1 MSRRARAAGHWA
13 FFTCLLSLLCLAVPL
28 HAAAG
33 RVECNSLPSK
43 FLSRAVPYCIMLPP
57 AFDADKARHFPILYL
72 LHGLGDN
79 EQFFIHSGEWNLV
92 EDMREKGELKD
103 FLIATPEGGAS
114 FYINAKDG
122 KERYEDFLVQEFLP
136 FIEKRYRAS
145 PGRANRAIS
154 GISMGGYGALH
165 LAFRHPQLFSAVSAH
180 SAALIEK
187 LPVFLGGAAP
197 QSGQPNRA
205 RIFGG
210 VFGSPPDP
218 AYWNRESPITLARA
232 ANLAG
237 LKIYFDCGDQD
248 DYAFDAGAAVLDKVL
263 TARHVAH
270 EFHLYPGRHDPAY
283 FAAHLPASLEFHALL
298 FAR

>member
-1 MSRRARAAGHWA
+1 MARRS
-13 FFTCLLSLLCLAVPL
+13 FFTSFFSLVSLAVPL
-28 HAAAG
+28 QAATG

-43 FLSRAVPYCIMLPP
+43 FVHREVRYCVMLPP
-57 AFDADKARHFPILYL
+57 AFDADKTRHFPILYL

-79 EQFFIHSGEWNLV
+79 EQFFIHTGEWNLV

-103 FLIATPEGGAS
+103 FLIATPDGGTS

-136 FIEKRYRAS
+136 FIEKRYRVS

-187 LPVFLGGAAP
+187 LPAFLGGAAA
-197 QSGQPNRA
+197 QSNPSNRA

-210 VFGSPPDP
+210 VFGSPPDA
-218 AYWNRESPITLARA
+218 AYWNQESPITLART

-248 DYAFDAGAAVLDKVL
+248 DYGFDAGAAVLDRIL
-263 TARHVAH
+263 TARHIAH
-270 EFHLYPGRHDPAY
+270 EFHLYPGRHDASY
-283 FAAHLPASLEFHALL
+283 FAAHLPASLEFHSQL
-298 FAR
+298 FGRSSRKS

>member
-1 MSRRARAAGHWA
+1 MSSKVRVLARLH
-13 FFTCLLSLLCLAVPL
+13 CLLCGVCLLCLPATL
-28 HAAAG
+28 QAAAG

-43 FLSRAVPYCIMLPP
+43 FVHRAVAYCVMLPP
-57 AFDADKARHFPILYL
+57 SFDADKTRHFPILYL

-92 EDMREKGELKD
+92 EDLRAKGELPD
-103 FLIATPEGGAS
+103 FLIATPEGRAS

-122 KERYEDFLVQEFLP
+122 KERYEDFLVHEFLP
-136 FIEKRYRAS
+136 FIEKRYRVS

-187 LPVFLGGAAP
+187 LPAFLGRGEV
-197 QSGQPNRA
+197 QGNHPNRA
-205 RIFGG
+205 NIFGD
-210 VFGSPPDP
+210 VFGNPPDA
-218 AYWNRESPITLARA
+218 AYWNQESPITLART

-237 LKIYFDCGDQD
+237 MKIYFDCGDQD
-248 DYAFDAGAAVLDKVL
+248 DYGFEAGAASLDKVL
-263 TARHVAH
+263 SARQIAH
-270 EFHLYPGRHDPAY
+270 EYHSYPGRHDVIY
-283 FAAHLPASLEFHALL
+283 FAEHLPASLEFHARL
-298 FAR
+298 FGR